1 MPRNQSTEELEQIR
15 LLAARMLEEGL
26 EPVVIARILQVD
38 DQSVRRW
45 DRIRRARGIDGLKG
59 SKPPGAKRRLTD
71 EQRQQIPQLLAHP
84 PQHYQLEG
92 WLWTSKLVGALIEQR
107 FGVRYHHDHVS
118 CLLRELGLSYQRPAR
133 RAKERDEQQIEQWRQ
148 QVWPELLKKTSG
160 PAERSSLP
168 TKSAS

>member
-1 MPRNQSTEELEQIR
+1 MPRNQSTEELERTR
-15 LLAARMLEEGL
+15 LLAARMLDEGL
-26 EPVVIARILQVD
+26 EAVQIARILQVD

-45 DRIRRARGIDGLKG
+45 DRIRRVKGVDGLKG
-59 SKPPGAKRRLTD
+59 SKPTGAPRKLT
-71 EQRQQIPQLLAHP
+71 EQQRQQIPQLLAQP

-92 WLWTSKLVGALIEQR
+92 WLWTSKLVGTLIEQR

-148 QVWPELLKKTSG
+148 QLWPELLKKT
-160 PAERSSLP
+160 PQAAERSSSP